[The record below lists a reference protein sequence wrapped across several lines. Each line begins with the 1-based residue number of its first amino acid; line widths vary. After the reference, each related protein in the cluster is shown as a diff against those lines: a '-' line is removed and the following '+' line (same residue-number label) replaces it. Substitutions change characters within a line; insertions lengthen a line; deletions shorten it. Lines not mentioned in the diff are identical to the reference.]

1 MNAGNSLLSLTSNN
15 NVNLSI
21 NIGILKYDQSIYEQI
36 MDLFDA
42 LPLSALVNN
51 KFLCIHGGISPD
63 IKNVT
68 HQLNKDLRHQ
78 KDRQI

>member
-1 MNAGNSLLSLTSNN
+1 MYKICYPSGL
-15 NVNLSI
+15 
-21 NIGILKYDQSIYEQI
+21 LKYDQQIYELI

-63 IKNVT
+63 IKNVRT
-68 HQLNKDLRHQ
+68 ILFRLMILK
-78 KDRQI
+78 K

>member
-1 MNAGNSLLSLTSNN
+1 
-15 NVNLSI
+15 
-21 NIGILKYDQSIYEQI
+21 

-63 IKNVT
+63 IKNVKNN
-68 HQLNKDLRHQ
+68 LCVVGRYQ
-78 KDRQI
+78 KN